1 MSLHRKTNVILNL
14 IEDMKRKQNQSTL
27 FECFRKP
34 APKATAASDDTSAA
48 ADDTIVTETP
58 ENEADAIVKLPGK

>member
-1 MSLHRKTNVILNL
+1 MN
-14 IEDMKRKQNQSTL
+14 RKQTLSTL

-34 APKATAASDDTSAA
+34 APKATAASGDTSAA